1 MNHTHIIPDT
11 NTAPHKQDDGDKPAY
26 YCPMMCEGDKVYDKF
41 GHCPVCGMNLEK
53 VPETRP
59 KKGQY
64 TCPMHPEIVTNE
76 PGSCPICGMDLVP
89 MSPLAEEEDT
99 SYKELLFKF
108 KIAAG
113 FTIPIF
119 ILAMG
124 EMLPGDPI
132 EKILPQNI
140 SNWVQF
146 GLSLP
151 VVFYA
156 TWMLF
161 GRAWQSFSTLRLNM
175 FSLIGLGAAAAFLFS
190 IVGLVLPSVFP
201 DEMKSHHG
209 GVHLYFESV
218 TVILTLVLLGQ
229 LLEAKA
235 YSRTSKAIKEL
246 IKLSPTEATLV
257 QNGRDSKIHISD
269 IQVGDLLLVR
279 PGEKIPVDGL
289 ITEGKSTIDEA
300 MITGEPIHV
309 DKKTGDSVTA
319 GTINGKRSFMMEARH
334 VGNET
339 FLAQIIAMVN
349 SASRSR
355 APIQKL
361 ADKIARYFVP
371 IVIAVAVVTF
381 VAWTIWGPEPGYA
394 LGFVNAVAVLIIACP
409 CALGLATPMSIMVG
423 VGKGAQNG
431 VLIKNAEAL
440 ELMAKANVLIVDK
453 TGTLTEGK
461 PSVEK
466 VVAFEG
472 FTEAEIIT
480 AAASLNRQ
488 SEHPLAHAMVLYA
501 TDNKLEI
508 NEVTNFESVTGKGV
522 NGTVNGKEV
531 SVGTV
536 ALLKEANINID
547 QNAIKKIESEQAK
560 GKTVPI
566 VGIDGKAAGF
576 IVIADAIKQS
586 SKKAIA
592 DILSSGMDVVMLT
605 GDNAN
610 TAKSVADAVGIKNF
624 KANCLPQD
632 KQAEIKKL
640 QGEGKI
646 VAMAGDGI
654 NDAPSL
660 AQANIGIAMATGTDV
675 AIESAGIT
683 LLRGDLQGVEKARLL
698 SHSVMKNIRQNLLLA
713 LVYNTV
719 GIPVAAGVLYP
730 FFGILLSPMI
740 AAAAMSLSSVSVIT
754 NSLRIKTTDMG

>member
-1 MNHTHIIPDT
+1 M
-11 NTAPHKQDDGDKPAY
+11 A
-26 YCPMMCEGDKVYDKF
+26 CC
-41 GHCPVCGMNLEK
+41 
-53 VPETRP
+53 
-59 KKGQY
+59 
-64 TCPMHPEIVTNE
+64 
-76 PGSCPICGMDLVP
+76 
-89 MSPLAEEEDT
+89 
-99 SYKELLFKF
+99 FKF

-124 EMLPGDPI
+124 EMLPGNPVSKLI
-132 EKILPQNI
+132 SQNV

-146 GLSLP
+146 GMSLP

-156 TWMLF
+156 TWMF
-161 GRAWQSFSTLRLNM
+161 FERAWQSFAGMRLNM

-190 IVGLVLPSVFP
+190 LVGLIYPAVFP
-201 DEMKSHHG
+201 EEMRIHHG

-257 QNGRDSKIHISD
+257 QNGKDSKIHISD

-279 PGEKIPVDGL
+279 PGEKIPVDGI

-300 MITGEPIHV
+300 MITGEPVPV
-309 DKKTGDSVTA
+309 DKKIGDTVTA

-381 VAWTIWGPEPGYA
+381 ISWAVFGSYA

-440 ELMAKANVLIVDK
+440 ELMAKANILIVDK

-466 VVAFEG
+466 VIAFEG
-472 FTEAEIIT
+472 FTEAELIT

-488 SEHPLAHAMVLYA
+488 SEHPLAHAIVHYVSQKGINL
-501 TDNKLEI
+501 DEI
-508 NEVTNFESVTGKGV
+508 VDFESITGKGV
-522 NGTVNGKEV
+522 KGTVDGKAV

-536 ALLKEANINID
+536 LLLKESNID
-547 QNAIKKIESEQAK
+547 IDQSTLQKIEQEQAK
-560 GKTVPI
+560 GKTVPV

-576 IVIADAIKQS
+576 IVIADAVKQS

-592 DILSSGMDVVMLT
+592 DILKSGMDVLMLT

-610 TAKSVADAVGIKNF
+610 TAKAVADAVGIKHF
-624 KANCLPQD
+624 KANCLPED
-632 KQAEIKKL
+632 KQAEIKRL

-654 NDAPSL
+654 NDAPAL

-713 LVYNTV
+713 LVYNTI

-730 FFGILLSPMI
+730 VFGILLSPMI

-754 NSLRIKTTDMG
+754 NSLRIKATDMG

>member
-1 MNHTHIIPDT
+1 MTHNHIIDKD
-11 NTAPHKQDDGDKPAY
+11 TAPHHHAEENKPTY
-26 YCPMMCEGDKVYDKF
+26 YCPMMCEGDKVYDKP

-64 TCPMHPEIVTNE
+64 TCPMHPEIVKNE
-76 PGSCPICGMDLVP
+76 PGSCPVCGMDLVP
-89 MSPLAEEEDT
+89 INPQAEEEDT
-99 SYKELLFKF
+99 AYKELLFKF

-124 EMLPGDPI
+124 EMLPGNPI
-132 EKILPQNI
+132 GRVISQNV
-140 SNWVQF
+140 SNWLQF

-156 TWMLF
+156 TRMF
-161 GRAWQSFSTLRLNM
+161 FERAWQSFRSMRLNM

-190 IVGLVLPSVFP
+190 IVGLLYPSAFP
-201 DEMKSHHG
+201 DEMKGHHG

-235 YSRTSKAIKEL
+235 YTRTSKAIKEL

-257 QNGRDSKIHISD
+257 QNGKDSKIHISD
-269 IQVGDLLLVR
+269 IMVGDILLVR
-279 PGEKIPVDGL
+279 PGEKIPVDGV

-300 MITGEPIHV
+300 MITGEPVPV

-319 GTINGKRSFMMEARH
+319 GTINGRRSFLMEARH

-339 FLAQIIAMVN
+339 FLAQIIEMVN

-361 ADKIARYFVP
+361 ADKISRYFVP
-371 IVIAVAVVTF
+371 IVIAVAVITF
-381 VAWTIWGPEPGYA
+381 VAWAIWGAGQGYA

-423 VGKGAQNG
+423 VGKGAQHG
-431 VLIKNAEAL
+431 ILIKNAEAL

-466 VVAFEG
+466 VVAFDG
-472 FTEAEIIT
+472 FTEAEIIS
-480 AAASLNRQ
+480 AAATLNRQ
-488 SEHPLAHAMVLYA
+488 SEHPLAHAMVHYA
-501 TDNKLEI
+501 TDNTVTL
-508 NEVTNFESVTGKGV
+508 NEASNFESITGKGV
-522 NGTVNGKEV
+522 KGSVNGKEV
-531 SVGTV
+531 LVGTL
-536 ALLKEANINID
+536 ALLKDANID
-547 QNAIKKIESEQAK
+547 PGQNAIQKIEEEQAR

-566 VGIDGKAAGF
+566 IGINGKAAGF

-592 DILSSGMDVVMLT
+592 DILSSGLDVVMLT

-610 TAKSVADAVGIKNF
+610 TAKAVADAVGIKHF
-624 KANCLPQD
+624 KANCLPED
-632 KQAEIKKL
+632 KQSEIKKL
-640 QGEGKI
+640 QADGKI

-654 NDAPSL
+654 NDAPAL

-675 AIESAGIT
+675 AIESAGLT

-698 SHSVMKNIRQNLLLA
+698 SHAVMKNIRQNLLLA

-719 GIPVAAGVLYP
+719 GIPVAAGILYP
-730 FFGILLSPMI
+730 FFGVLLSPMI

-754 NSLRIKTTDMG
+754 NSLRIKATHLG

>member
-1 MNHTHIIPDT
+1 MTHKYITNGKNIDEHNHHAEG
-11 NTAPHKQDDGDKPAY
+11 NKQAY

-76 PGSCPICGMDLVP
+76 TGSCPICGMDLVP

-99 SYKELLFKF
+99 NYKELLFKF

-119 ILAMG
+119 ILSMG
-124 EMLPGDPI
+124 EMLPGNPVNNFVS
-132 EKILPQNI
+132 QNV

-156 TWMLF
+156 TFMF
-161 GRAWQSFSTLRLNM
+161 FERAWQSFRSMRLNM
-175 FSLIGLGAAAAFLFS
+175 FSLIGIGAAAAFLFS
-190 IVGLVLPSVFP
+190 IIGLIFPSVFP
-201 DEMKSHHG
+201 DAMKGHHG

-269 IQVGDLLLVR
+269 IVVGDILLVR
-279 PGEKIPVDGL
+279 PGEKIPVDGI

-300 MITGEPIHV
+300 MITGEPVPV
-309 DKKTGDSVTA
+309 DKKTGDTVTA
-319 GTINGKRSFMMEARH
+319 GTINGRRSFMMEARH

-361 ADKIARYFVP
+361 ADRIARYFVP

-381 VAWTIWGPEPGYA
+381 IAWAVFGSYA

-472 FTEAEIIT
+472 FTEAEVIT

-488 SEHPLAHAMVLYA
+488 SEHPLATAMVQYA
-501 TDNKLEI
+501 TENVL
-508 NEVTNFESVTGKGV
+508 NLVEVAEFDSVTGKGV
-522 NGTVNGKEV
+522 KGVLNGKEV
-531 SVGTV
+531 LVGTV
-536 ALLKEANINID
+536 ALLEDANVNID
-547 QNAIKKIESEQAK
+547 QNATQKVETEQAR

-566 VGIDGKAAGF
+566 VTIDGKAAGF
-576 IVIADAIKQS
+576 MVIADAIKQS

-592 DILSSGMDVVMLT
+592 AILSSGMDVVMLT

-610 TAKSVADAVGIKNF
+610 TAKAVADAVGITHF

-640 QGEGKI
+640 QSEGKI

-654 NDAPSL
+654 NDAPAL

-698 SHSVMKNIRQNLLLA
+698 SHAVMKNIKQNLLLA

-719 GIPVAAGVLYP
+719 GIPVAAGILYP

-754 NSLRIKTTDMG
+754 NSLRIRATNMG